1 MTQTAPRIHDVLI
14 VGGGPVGLTL
24 ALALAARGCAVAIAE
39 SSPPAGRPGADP
51 RAYLV
56 ASGCFR
62 IFRALGVDDAMAA
75 HAQPV
80 FEVSAN
86 GPAGGIAFLA
96 EDRDGGPS
104 EPLGYMI
111 EAARISGVLEEAAAK
126 TPDIV
131 RMSSAAVSAIDFGAG
146 FATVQTPAG
155 EIRARLVVGCDG
167 LRSAVRK
174 SAGIRYEGRDYRAK
188 AVSAFLDAPEP
199 HDGVARQ
206 IFLKSGPIAALPMTD
221 GRLNLVWS
229 VDAAVADALLEMS
242 DADFEAEL
250 GRQAPGFIPGARLA
264 SPRAAFQAGVH
275 VADRFHG
282 SRVALAGD
290 SAHQV
295 HPLAGQGFNLGLKDV
310 AALVDVVTDAL
321 RVGLDIGSE
330 AALAPYTRW
339 RRTDI
344 TATAAAMDAFLMT
357 FTGPSAVRTAAS
369 LAMQLAGSSR
379 QARTFFAGLA
389 GAESGDLPTLMRTA
403 PSPA

>member
-1 MTQTAPRIHDVLI
+1 MTDTDARIHDVLI

-24 ALALAARGCAVAIAE
+24 ALALAARGCDVAVAEA
-39 SSPPAGRPGADP
+39 SPPVGRAGADP

-56 ASGCFR
+56 ASGCYR
-62 IFRALGVDDAMAA
+62 IFRALGVDGAMGA

-80 FEVSAN
+80 FEVSAA

-96 EDRDGGPS
+96 EDRSGGAS

-111 EAARISGVLEEAAAK
+111 EAVRITDVLEQAVAQVPSI
-126 TPDIV
+126 T
-131 RMSSAAVSAIDFGAG
+131 RMSSAAVSALEFGPG
-146 FATVQTPAG
+146 FATIETAAG
-155 EIRARLVVGCDG
+155 QAISRLVVGCDG
-167 LRSAVRK
+167 LRSSVRQA
-174 SAGIRYEGRDYRAK
+174 AGIRYEGRDYRAK
-188 AVSAFLDAPEP
+188 AISAFMEAPDP

-206 IFLKSGPIAALPMTD
+206 VFLKTGPIAALPMTD

-229 VDAAVADALLEMS
+229 VDAAVADALLAMT
-242 DADFEAEL
+242 DAEFEAEL
-250 GRQAPGFIPGARLA
+250 AHQAPGFVPGARLV

-282 SRVALAGD
+282 HRVALAGD

-295 HPLAGQGFNLGLKDV
+295 HPLAGQGFNLGLKDM
-310 AALVDVVTDAL
+310 AALADVVGDAL

-357 FTGPSAVRTAAS
+357 FTSPAPVRAVAS
-369 LAMQLAGSSR
+369 LAMQLVGSSR
-379 QARTFFAGLA
+379 EARTFFAGIA
-389 GAESGDLPTLMRTA
+389 GAESGDLPSLMRDPEA
-403 PSPA
+403 A